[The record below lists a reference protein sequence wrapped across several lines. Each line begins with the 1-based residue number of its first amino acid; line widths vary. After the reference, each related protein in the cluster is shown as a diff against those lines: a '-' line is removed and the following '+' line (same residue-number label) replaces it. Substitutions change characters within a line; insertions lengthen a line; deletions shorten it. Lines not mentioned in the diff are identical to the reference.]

1 MIHLLRTIYYEC
13 SEGLNGMFIKIVRP
27 LGCLLRPLF
36 QTNYLFWTCHLPRI
50 PMFQSKNIQQNILP
64 PGTNWEQKLSE
75 VHDHMWEKWPRNC
88 WAITWEDSSWTFALR
103 EFVEQM
109 PPSKK
114 AKVGWTTAEAR
125 LKNHWQQMQGSLTTV
140 ENSWICCVFFGM
152 FLNFIFLE
160 FSCAFRNRPLRSIP
174 GLFNDNLSQIDLMA
188 GFNTSNWGDSH
199 QCSTTI
205 HG

>member
-64 PGTNWEQKLSE
+64 PGTTLGAEIVGSSWPYVGKVWKGGGMSE
-75 VHDHMWEKWPRNC
+75 MRLPSWPRNC

-125 LKNHWQQMQGSLTTV
+125 LKNNLQQMQGSLTTV
-140 ENSWICCVFFGM
+140 ENSWICCVFF
-152 FLNFIFLE
+152 LNVFEFYFFWIFL
-160 FSCAFRNRPLRSIP
+160 RV
-174 GLFNDNLSQIDLMA
+174 
-188 GFNTSNWGDSH
+188 
-199 QCSTTI
+199 
-205 HG
+205 

>member
-125 LKNHWQQMQGSLTTV
+125 LKNNWQQMQKSLTS
-140 ENSWICCVFFGM
+140 SWIFCYAC
-152 FLNFIFLE
+152 
-160 FSCAFRNRPLRSIP
+160 FSCLRSTYIVINP
-174 GLFNDNLSQIDLMA
+174 LFYP
-188 GFNTSNWGDSH
+188 H
-199 QCSTTI
+199 V
-205 HG
+205 